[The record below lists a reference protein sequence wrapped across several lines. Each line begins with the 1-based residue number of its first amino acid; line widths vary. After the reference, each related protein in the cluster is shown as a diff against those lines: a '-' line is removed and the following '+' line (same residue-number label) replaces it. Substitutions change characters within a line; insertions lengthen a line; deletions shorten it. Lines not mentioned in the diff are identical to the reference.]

1 MDTLHTK
8 GCLWPPPL
16 NLGRHRKQSI
26 FLQGWLEKAWTCF
39 LRQCEGLQGS
49 KLLSSDGKSQ
59 RLGDT
64 ERDTHTK
71 RHQEKLRDRDQK
83 KAQIQKDERVTQR
96 RERRQKETKAS
107 YRTRM
112 HEGYE
117 LICILRISEFK
128 IIRGG
133 LNLVYQY
140 LYKKNVK
147 WTYRWGVDR
156 T

>member
-1 MDTLHTK
+1 M
-8 GCLWPPPL
+8 
-16 NLGRHRKQSI
+16 
-26 FLQGWLEKAWTCF
+26 
-39 LRQCEGLQGS
+39 
-49 KLLSSDGKSQ
+49 SSDGKSQ
-59 RLGDT
+59 RLGDR
-64 ERDTHTK
+64 ERDAHTK

-128 IIRGG
+128 II
-133 LNLVYQY
+133 
-140 LYKKNVK
+140 
-147 WTYRWGVDR
+147 
-156 T
+156 